1 MEEDTFAIVWHGYS
15 RVDCECRRLGHDDCQ
30 IIDQFKVTWLER
42 VSSRRD
48 EAGKNSWGRES
59 FGGGPMAPS
68 SFFRFS
74 LFLSF
79 DQFAPF
85 SPPFSF
91 FSASSIRPRLADP
104 CRQPDYASSRVV
116 NMIDS
121 FRFRT
126 TVKRGAKRRWS
137 VFGASAALIGIGNAR
152 GWVDRDGTKRNER
165 MWWKGWREG
174 GPSCEMMLGWLFL
187 ARARRISCWNKGFV
201 TEFWFCR
208 GNWLLHIALFL
219 SHSFRVFN
227 LSLYRYTL
235 HKKDV
240 FYFRLSRYNKDSM
253 VNILYEEREVK
264 RIISLNFHYFFI
276 NIYICM
282 CVWKKR

>member
-42 VSSRRD
+42 LVEARRSREKFVGERKLRWWSHG
-48 EAGKNSWGRES
+48 AIVFLSL
-59 FGGGPMAPS
+59 
-68 SFFRFS
+68 
-74 LFLSF
+74 LFLSLF
-79 DQFAPF
+79 RSIRSLLSPF
-85 SPPFSF
+85 LF
-91 FSASSIRPRLADP
+91 FFCLLDSASPGRSLSTTRL
-104 CRQPDYASSRVV
+104 RVV

-174 GPSCEMMLGWLFL
+174 GPSCEMMFGWLFL

-208 GNWLLHIALFL
+208 GNWLLHVALFL
-219 SHSFRVFN
+219 IRFAC
-227 LSLYRYTL
+227 LIYLYTVIL
-235 HKKDV
+235 CIKK
-240 FYFRLSRYNKDSM
+240 M
-253 VNILYEEREVK
+253 
-264 RIISLNFHYFFI
+264 FFI
-276 NIYICM
+276 SAYHGVIKIP
-282 CVWKKR
+282 W